1 VLRDPGS
8 RVWPTALALTA
19 TLVIG
24 GVIGYVIG
32 RPSQSPALS
41 GELPEGQIRVPDVT
55 GLSLGDA
62 RRVLRPMGL
71 DTGSVNRAPSSD
83 QPRGIVLTQQPAPGT
98 GVRTPHEVKATIS
111 SGPGPAAGPT
121 YVFARSVLIPIRRS
135 GPFSWTSGPV
145 ALDGPPV
152 SLGANTR
159 AIGAETTPYRISSAP
174 VRTGTAISVKFDV
187 KSFRKPAWFVIL
199 KAFGRQ
205 RESTIR
211 GPRLTITPRSGSDH
225 TKIVVE
231 GHNCQPVPRRA
242 SVRLLVFRSADAS
255 PRKPVGVG
263 PLISSYAF
271 RLSTRV
277 LEWEEPPVASPFR
290 PGDEVRFVTAGGA
303 CRSPPFRV
311 T

>member
-8 RVWPTALALTA
+8 RVWPIALALTA

-62 RRVLRPMGL
+62 RRVLGAVRL
-71 DTGSVNRAPSSD
+71 DIASVNRTSSSD

-98 GVRTPHEVKATIS
+98 GVRAPNDVTATIS
-111 SGPGPAAGPT
+111 SGPGPEAGPT
-121 YVFARSVLIPIRRS
+121 YVFARSVLIPIGRS
-135 GPFSWTSGPV
+135 GPFSWTSGRV

-159 AIGAETTPYRISSAP
+159 AIGAETSPYRISSAP
-174 VRTGTAISVKFDV
+174 VRAGTAISVKFDV

-205 RESTIR
+205 RESSTK
-211 GPRLTITPRSGSDH
+211 GPSLTVAPHSGPAGTLLTLEGQGCGGSDEPD
-225 TKIVVE
+225 ILVE
-231 GHNCQPVPRRA
+231 WQVQGAGRIERLPLRA
-242 SVRLLVFRSADAS
+242 
-255 PRKPVGVG
+255 
-263 PLISSYAF
+263 SSYAF
-271 RLSTRV
+271 RIRLRLSDEN
-277 LEWEEPPVASPFR
+277 LL
-290 PGDEVRFVTAGGA
+290 PGAAVTIRAGRRCSGMFEVTG
-303 CRSPPFRV
+303 
-311 T
+311 

>member
-1 VLRDPGS
+1 MLRDPGS
-8 RVWPTALALTA
+8 RVWPVALALTA

-41 GELPEGQIRVPDVT
+41 GELSEGQIRVPDVT

-62 RRVLRPMGL
+62 RRVLRAMGL
-71 DTGSVNRAPSSD
+71 DRGSVNRTPSSD
-83 QPRGIVLTQQPAPGT
+83 QPWGIVLTQQPAPGT
-98 GVRTPHEVKATIS
+98 AVRAPHEVKGTIS
-111 SGPGPAAGPT
+111 SGPGPASGPT

-135 GPFSWTSGPV
+135 GPFSWTSEPV

-159 AIGAETTPYRISSAP
+159 AIGAETGPYRISSAP

-205 RESTIR
+205 RESSR
-211 GPRLTITPRSGSDH
+211 KGPSLAVAPRSGPAGTLLTLEGRGCGSSDEPD
-225 TKIVVE
+225 TVVE
-231 GHNCQPVPRRA
+231 WQAQGTDRIERLPIRA
-242 SVRLLVFRSADAS
+242 
-255 PRKPVGVG
+255 
-263 PLISSYAF
+263 SSYAF
-271 RLSTRV
+271 RIRLR
-277 LEWEEPPVASPFR
+277 LPHENLR
-290 PGDEVRFVTAGGA
+290 PGAAVTIRAGRRCHGTFEVTG
-303 CRSPPFRV
+303 
-311 T
+311 